1 MNKKKQILR
10 AYNVVVV
17 ALLILGIAY
26 VCSRFVHLGNTEFT
40 DNAMVHRNQIP
51 VNTRVLGFIKEIR
64 FTEFQ
69 HVKKGN
75 TLVIIDDAEYRLALA
90 RAEADLKGQRSGS
103 SAVTASIGTTQRN
116 VSVAS
121 AGVQVASAGIAEAKE
136 DMDNARR
143 DYERFSALLAKEA
156 VTQQQFDN
164 AKTRYEQARSRW
176 EAASARMQQASASR
190 KATES
195 VTGEQ
200 THRLGQSRAG
210 ESVAEAQL
218 NLARLNLS
226 YTVITA
232 PCDGYVG
239 RKNIYTGQLVQPGQL
254 MVNVVDDSSVW
265 VIANYRES
273 QLHHIHTGATVTFKC
288 DAVPGVTYRGR
299 VSAISEASGAAID
312 NVPVDN
318 ATGNFVKVEQRVPVR
333 IELTRDN
340 KEADVARL
348 LGGLNAETKVEY

>member
-10 AYNVVVV
+10 AYNIVVI
-17 ALLILGIAY
+17 ALLVLGAIY
-26 VCSRFVHLGNTEFT
+26 VCSRFVHLGSVEYT
-40 DNAMVHRNQIP
+40 DNAMVHRNQTP

-69 HVKKGN
+69 HVKKGD

-90 RAEADLKGQRSGS
+90 QAEAGLKGQRSGS
-103 SAVTASIGTTQRN
+103 GAVTASMGTTQRN

-136 DMDNARR
+136 GMDNARR
-143 DYERFSALLAKEA
+143 DYERFSALLAKGA

-164 AKTRYEQARSRW
+164 AKTHYEQARSRW
-176 EAASARMQQASASR
+176 EAARARMEQADASR

-200 THRLGQSRAG
+200 TQRLGQSRAG
-210 ESVAEAQL
+210 EGVAEAQL
-218 NLARLNLS
+218 RLARLNLG

-254 MVNVVDDSSVW
+254 MVDIVDDNSVW
-265 VIANYRES
+265 VMANYRES
-273 QLHHIHTGATVTFKC
+273 QLKHVAAGAQVTFRC
-288 DAVPGVTYRGR
+288 DAVPGVTYKGR
-299 VSAISEASGAAID
+299 VSAISAASGAAIGH
-312 NVPVDN
+312 VTVDN

-333 IELTRDN
+333 IELTADN
-340 KEADVARL
+340 KAADVKRL
-348 LGGLNAETKVEY
+348 LSGLNVETEVQY